1 LADTQAAERSPVFT
15 TDRLDRARRTTAA
28 LEYLVF
34 DLHALI
40 FDIQE
45 TASRDGEI
53 RNAREGRRIAA
64 AIGHMGP
71 RIT

>member
-1 LADTQAAERSPVFT
+1 VANTPVCEKSPTFN
-15 TDRLDRARRTTAA
+15 TDRLEQAQHTTAA
-28 LEYLVF
+28 LERLAS

-45 TASRDGEI
+45 TATHGHEI

-64 AIGHMGP
+64 AIRQVFHASP
-71 RIT
+71 